1 MTVMNGKKFESK
13 STIIEEKEAE
23 REDTKNISEYNY
35 EQYQSIGGI
44 IDKKDYQSALNKA
57 RDTVALDKALILQ
70 AEGIA
75 DSAGI
80 TLLNSEGVL
89 DPRIILY
96 GILRTDIKPEN
107 EYHHSQMS
115 DQRLFAEA
123 LRMLEDVDSLQKLI
137 ETYPNISF

>member
-1 MTVMNGKKFESK
+1 MTPMNGKNFEST
-13 STIIEEKEAE
+13 STIEEKVK
-23 REDTKNISEYNY
+23 RESTEDISEYNY
-35 EQYQSIGGI
+35 EQYQDMGGI
-44 IDKKDYQSALNKA
+44 INEKDYQNALNRA
-57 RDTVALDKALILQ
+57 RDTVTLNKVLILQ
-70 AEGIA
+70 AEGMA
-75 DSAGI
+75 ELAGI

-96 GILRTDIKPEN
+96 GILRTDVKPGN

-137 ETYPNISF
+137 EAYPNILFN